1 MKNIDYKFLR
11 AQRAGLV
18 VQYLEG
24 KELRIAINIFNT
36 ELLCVGRWMQLGANF
51 GNTELKGQW
60 I

>member
-36 ELLCVGRWMQLGANF
+36 ELLCVGRCMQLGA
-51 GNTELKGQW
+51 ELC
-60 I
+60 